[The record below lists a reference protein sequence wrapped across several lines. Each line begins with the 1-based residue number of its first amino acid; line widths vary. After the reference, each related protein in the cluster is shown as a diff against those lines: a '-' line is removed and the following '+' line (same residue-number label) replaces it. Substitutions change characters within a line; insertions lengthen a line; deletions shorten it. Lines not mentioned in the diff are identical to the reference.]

1 MKTQPYICR
10 VQIKNFRNFRSVDF
24 RLNKRQVVIGE
35 NGVGKS
41 NLLRAL
47 QLILDPTLSEKDR
60 ALEESDFWAG
70 LDAPM
75 ENGEEIE
82 ISMYLSDYEDNLDLL
97 AQLVDAT
104 VMLDGGQEALK
115 LTYRFYPDENGD
127 YRFIVFKG
135 DDETRPFTYED
146 RKVLNIKVIKAIRDV
161 EAEMRSPRT
170 SPLTQVL
177 KQKYAP
183 SKEALTDIAQ
193 RLDSTGRSVLQV
205 DQIQSLENCLKERI
219 NAILASDRNG
229 FDVSLRTTNADA
241 SKLLYALRPLI
252 DGRETYDASLGVDNV
267 LYVALV
273 LLQLQDSTVPPFLDV
288 DKYERLARKN
298 QELATRFYRKTAAN
312 DYELQGDEMS
322 DGYPDLYRVMSETF
336 GSNGVTILAVEE
348 PEAHLHPIYQR
359 LLYKHFIKD
368 CKAPVITTT
377 HSTHISAVADVKSI
391 VRLLETSNGTDVKT
405 TADLNLESRELDDLA
420 RYIDVNR
427 GEVYMAKGVVFVEG
441 YAEEYLLPR
450 FAEGL
455 GFELDRFGVVVC
467 NIASTNFKPYWRF
480 AQALG
485 LPCVAITDGD
495 PDPGFPQAFLGL
507 IRAFKLCESSF
518 QEEEWEAYTFS
529 ISTSKQRALLAQYD
543 FFVGE
548 TTFETDIFAANTTE
562 QKQKIILQVFNELT
576 EGRERQQENFAR
588 ELALGE
594 YDACLRKIENGN
606 GIGKGRFAQRLATY
620 ARQLTPPEYIRL
632 ALLQIKAKV
641 AKTKVEVQR

>member
-60 ALEESDFWAG
+60 TLEESDFWAG

-82 ISMYLSDYEDNLDLL
+82 ISIYLSDYEDNLDLL

-104 VMLDGGQEALK
+104 VILDSGQEALK

-205 DQIQSLENCLKERI
+205 AQIQSLENCLKERI

-229 FDVSLRTTNADA
+229 FDVSLRTTTADA

-391 VRLLETSNGTDVKT
+391 VRLLETSSGTDVKT
-405 TADLNLESRELDDLA
+405 TADLNLEPRELDDLA

-427 GEVYMAKGVVFVEG
+427 GEIYMAKGVVFVEG

-495 PDPGFPQAFLGL
+495 PAVKPSGVE
-507 IRAFKLCESSF
+507 RTFKLC
-518 QEEEWEAYTFS
+518 QDYFS
-529 ISTSKQRALLAQYD
+529 EKDRNDYQAVSAAERRALLAQYD

-548 TTFETDIFAANTTE
+548 TTLETDIFAANVAE
-562 QKQKIILQVFNELT
+562 QKRQTIIQVFNELT
-576 EGRERQQENFAR
+576 EGGEKQKEHFAT
-588 ELALGE
+588 ELTSGQ
-594 YDACLRKIENGN
+594 YKACLSKIEE
-606 GIGKGRFAQRLATY
+606 IGKGRFAQRLATY

>member
-60 ALEESDFWAG
+60 TLEESDFWAG

-82 ISMYLSDYEDNLDLL
+82 ISIYLSDYEDNLDLL

-104 VMLDGGQEALK
+104 VILDSGQEALK

-193 RLDSTGRSVLQV
+193 RLDSTGQNVLQV
-205 DQIQSLENCLKERI
+205 AQIQSLENCLKERI

-405 TADLNLESRELDDLA
+405 TADLNLEPRELDDLA

-427 GEVYMAKGVVFVEG
+427 GEIYMAKGVVFVEG

-495 PDPGFPQAFLGL
+495 PAVKPSGVE
-507 IRAFKLCESSF
+507 RTFKLC
-518 QEEEWEAYTFS
+518 QDYFS
-529 ISTSKQRALLAQYD
+529 EKDRNDYQAVSAAERRALLAQYD

-548 TTFETDIFAANTTE
+548 TTLETDIFATNVAE
-562 QKQKIILQVFNELT
+562 QKRQTIIQVFNELT
-576 EGRERQQENFAR
+576 EGGEKQKEHFAT
-588 ELALGE
+588 ELTSGQ
-594 YDACLRKIENGN
+594 YKACLSKIEE
-606 GIGKGRFAQRLATY
+606 IGKGRFAQRLATY
-620 ARQLTPPEYIRL
+620 ARQLTPPEYIRQ

>member
-47 QLILDPTLSEKDR
+47 QLILDPTFSEKDR
-60 ALEESDFWAG
+60 TLEESDFWAG

-82 ISMYLSDYEDNLDLL
+82 ISIYLSDYEDNLDLL

-193 RLDSTGRSVLQV
+193 RLDSIGRSVLQV
-205 DQIQSLENCLKERI
+205 AQIQSLENCLKERI

-229 FDVSLRTTNADA
+229 FDVSLRTTTADA

-252 DGRETYDASLGVDNV
+252 DGRETYDASLGVDNI

-273 LLQLQDSTVPPFLDV
+273 LLQLQDLTVPPFLDV

-405 TADLNLESRELDDLA
+405 TADLNLEPRELDDLA

-427 GEVYMAKGVVFVEG
+427 GEIYMAKGVVLVEG

-455 GFELDRFGVVVC
+455 GFELDRLGVVVC

-495 PDPGFPQAFLGL
+495 PKTKTPGVE
-507 IRAFKLCESSF
+507 RAFKLC
-518 QEEEWEAYTFS
+518 QDCFS
-529 ISTSKQRALLAQYD
+529 EKDRNDYQAVSAAERRALLAQYD

-548 TTFETDIFAANTTE
+548 TTLETDIFATSVAE
-562 QKQKIILQVFNELT
+562 QKRQTIIQVFNELT
-576 EGRERQQENFAR
+576 EGGEKQKEHFAT
-588 ELALGE
+588 ELTSGQ
-594 YDACLRKIENGN
+594 YKACLSKIEE
-606 GIGKGRFAQRLATY
+606 IGKGRFAQRLATY
-620 ARQLTPPEYIRL
+620 ARQLTPPEYIRQ

>member
-60 ALEESDFWAG
+60 TLEESDFWAG

-75 ENGEEIE
+75 ENGVEIE
-82 ISMYLSDYEDNLDLL
+82 ISIYLSDYEDNLDLL

-104 VMLDGGQEALK
+104 VILDSGQEALK

-193 RLDSTGRSVLQV
+193 RLDSTGQNVLQV
-205 DQIQSLENCLKERI
+205 AQIQSLEKCLKERL

-229 FDVSLRTTNADA
+229 FDVSLRTMNADA

-322 DGYPDLYRVMSETF
+322 DGYPDLYRVMSEIF

-391 VRLLETSNGTDVKT
+391 VRLLETSSGTDVKT
-405 TADLNLESRELDDLA
+405 TADLNLEPRELDDLA

-427 GEVYMAKGVVFVEG
+427 GEIYMAKGVVFVEG

-495 PDPGFPQAFLGL
+495 PKTKTPGVE
-507 IRAFKLCESSF
+507 RAFKLC
-518 QEEEWEAYTFS
+518 QDCFS
-529 ISTSKQRALLAQYD
+529 EKDRNDYQAVSAAERRALLAQYD

-548 TTFETDIFAANTTE
+548 TTLETDIFAANVAE
-562 QKQKIILQVFNELT
+562 QKRQTIIQVFNELT
-576 EGRERQQENFAR
+576 EGGEKQKEHFAT
-588 ELALGE
+588 ELTSGQ
-594 YDACLRKIENGN
+594 YKACLSKIEE
-606 GIGKGRFAQRLATY
+606 IGKGRFAQRLATY
-620 ARQLTPPEYIRL
+620 ARQLTPPEYIRQ

>member
-60 ALEESDFWAG
+60 TLEESDFWAG

-82 ISMYLSDYEDNLDLL
+82 ISIYLSDYEDNLDLL

-205 DQIQSLENCLKERI
+205 AQIQSLENCLKERI

-322 DGYPDLYRVMSETF
+322 DGYPDLYRVMSEIF

-405 TADLNLESRELDDLA
+405 TADLNLEPRELDDLE

-427 GEVYMAKGVVFVEG
+427 GEIYMAKGVVLVEG

-495 PDPGFPQAFLGL
+495 STVKPSGVE
-507 IRAFKLCESSF
+507 RAFKLC
-518 QEEEWEAYTFS
+518 QDYFS
-529 ISTSKQRALLAQYD
+529 EKDRNDYQAASAAERRAFLAQYD

-548 TTFETDIFAANTTE
+548 TTLETDIFAANVAE
-562 QKQKIILQVFNELT
+562 QKRQTIIQVFNELT
-576 EGRERQQENFAR
+576 EGGEKQKENFAT
-588 ELALGE
+588 ELTTGQ
-594 YDACLRKIENGN
+594 YKACLAKIEN
-606 GIGKGRFAQRLATY
+606 IGKGRFAQRLATY
-620 ARQLTPPEYIRL
+620 ARQLTPPEYIRQ

-641 AKTKVEVQR
+641 AKTKVEVQG

>member
-60 ALEESDFWAG
+60 TLEESDFWAG

-82 ISMYLSDYEDNLDLL
+82 ISIYLSDYEDNLDLL

-104 VMLDGGQEALK
+104 VILDSGQEALK

-135 DDETRPFTYED
+135 GDETRPFTYED

-161 EAEMRSPRT
+161 EGEMRSPRT

-193 RLDSTGRSVLQV
+193 RLDSTGQNVLQV
-205 DQIQSLENCLKERI
+205 AQIQSLENCLKERL

-322 DGYPDLYRVMSETF
+322 DGYPDLYRVMSEIF

-391 VRLLETSNGTDVKT
+391 VRLLETSSGTDVKT
-405 TADLNLESRELDDLA
+405 TADLNLEPRELDDLA

-427 GEVYMAKGVVFVEG
+427 GEIYMAKGVVFVEG

-455 GFELDRFGVVVC
+455 GFELDRLGIVVC

-495 PDPGFPQAFLGL
+495 PKTKTPGVE
-507 IRAFKLCESSF
+507 RAFKLC
-518 QEEEWEAYTFS
+518 QDCFS
-529 ISTSKQRALLAQYD
+529 EKDRNDYQAVSAAERRALLAQYD

-548 TTFETDIFAANTTE
+548 TTLETDIFAANVAE
-562 QKQKIILQVFNELT
+562 QKRQTIIQVFNELT
-576 EGRERQQENFAR
+576 EGGEKQKEHFAT
-588 ELALGE
+588 ELTSGQ
-594 YDACLRKIENGN
+594 YKACLSKIEE
-606 GIGKGRFAQRLATY
+606 IGKGRFAQRLATY
-620 ARQLTPPEYIRL
+620 ARQLTPPEYIRQ